1 MKTGFAIFVIGLIMA
16 MMGVS
21 APDEAPLV
29 VAVAVSVA
37 GLFLMWAGVKLMKG
51 RGSLVDSPN
60 V

>member
-1 MKTGFAIFVIGLIMA
+1 MKTGFAIFVIGLILA

-29 VAVAVSVA
+29 VAVAVSVT

-51 RGSLVDSPN
+51 KGSLVDNPTL
-60 V
+60 

>member
-16 MMGVS
+16 MMGVD

-29 VAVAVSVA
+29 IAVAVSVA